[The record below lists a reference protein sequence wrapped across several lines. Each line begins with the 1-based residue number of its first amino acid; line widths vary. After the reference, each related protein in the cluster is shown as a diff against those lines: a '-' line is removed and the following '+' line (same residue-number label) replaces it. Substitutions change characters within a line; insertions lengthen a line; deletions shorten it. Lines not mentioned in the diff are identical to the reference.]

1 MRLSNYEHQLQ
12 VNDTDGMQNVYSFN
26 SLSYYKFNMDEDTF
40 NLMASSQIEF
50 QIEGTSAK
58 GSVNMNRLLLADK
71 YRLKQDV
78 QIEETIVTEV

>member
-50 QIEGTSAK
+50 
-58 GSVNMNRLLLADK
+58 
-71 YRLKQDV
+71 
-78 QIEETIVTEV
+78 